1 VTSDPQHDV
10 DISVIVPAFRA
21 KATIKRALM
30 SVASQTLK
38 PTEIIVVDDG
48 SEDGTFEIAEAC
60 RDNLSEIQLKVFR
73 QNNQGAGAA
82 RNRAIDEARCEIIAF
97 LDADDEWLPEKLEL
111 GLNCLLSGNHLLTA
125 HNGWIEED
133 GEETYL
139 DIASRFRA
147 AGPDPFHGLYRRGFI
162 STSSVM
168 ARRSAVLDV
177 GGFDETLAVGQD
189 FDLWLKILGRP
200 GASFK
205 VFDQALT
212 RYHITPGSITSQ
224 VTKRLACTLEIAR
237 RHAPILAS
245 HNGFT
250 ILSLCF
256 RIVAVHGEALR
267 ANLKNGDH
275 FDCLKTLGS
284 LGYHLGKSPIEL
296 LFSMTPVEGATENG
310 RKLSA
315 PTHSFLWI
323 WVGLVTAGYL
333 YQFRALTTP
342 ILNLLGVK

>member
-1 VTSDPQHDV
+1 VTSDPQYIV

-30 SVASQTLK
+30 SIASQTLK
-38 PTEIIVVDDG
+38 PTEVIVVDDG
-48 SEDGTFEIAEAC
+48 SEDGTFEAAEAC
-60 RDNLSEIQLKVFR
+60 RENLSEIQLKVFQ

-82 RNRAIDEARCEIIAF
+82 RNKAIDEARCEIIAF

-111 GLNCLLSGNHLLTA
+111 GLNCLLAGNHLLTA

-133 GEETYL
+133 GEEIYL
-139 DIASRFRA
+139 DIAARFRA

-200 GASFK
+200 GASFE

-224 VTKRLACTLEIAR
+224 VTKRLTCTLEIAR
-237 RHAPILAS
+237 RHAPILAR
-245 HNGFT
+245 HNGSS

-267 ANLKNGDH
+267 ANFEKGKYITS
-275 FDCLKTLGS
+275 LKTLGS
-284 LGYHLGKSPIEL
+284 LGFHLGKFPTEL
-296 LFSMTPVEGATENG
+296 LFPMTADEDNTEIG
-310 RKLSA
+310 RKFSA
-315 PTHSFLWI
+315 PVYRLLWI

-333 YQFRALTTP
+333 YQFHTLTTP
-342 ILNLLGVK
+342 ILNLLGIK

>member
-1 VTSDPQHDV
+1 MTSDPHHGA

-21 KATIKRALM
+21 EATIKRALM
-30 SVASQTLK
+30 SIASQTLK
-38 PTEIIVVDDG
+38 PTEVIVVDDG
-48 SEDGTFEIAEAC
+48 SEDDTFAIAESC
-60 RDNLSEIQLKVFR
+60 RDDMAEIQLKIFR
-73 QNNQGAGAA
+73 QSNLGAGAA
-82 RNRAIDEARCEIIAF
+82 RNKAIMEAGCEILAF

-133 GEETYL
+133 GEEIYL
-139 DIASRFRA
+139 DIATRFRA

-189 FDLWLKILGRP
+189 FDLWLKLLGQPR
-200 GASFK
+200 ASFE
-205 VFDQALT
+205 VFDQPLT

-224 VTKRLACTLEIAR
+224 VTKRLNCTLEIAR

-245 HNGFT
+245 HDGS
-250 ILSLCF
+250 ILLSLCF

-267 ANLKNGDH
+267 TNLKYSDY
-275 FDCLKTLGS
+275 FLYLKTLGS
-284 LGYHLGKSPIEL
+284 LGFHLGKIPTEL
-296 LFSMTPVEGATENG
+296 LFSAIPGEDDAVQG
-310 RKLSA
+310 RKFSKRI
-315 PTHSFLWI
+315 HSFLWV
-323 WVGLVTAGYL
+323 WVGMVMTGYL

-342 ILNLLGVK
+342 ILNLLGIK